1 MALHT
6 SAQKPARVLIVI
18 ATLGRRPA
26 YLRQTLGSI
35 QSQSLPVD
43 IVIVAPPENPEI
55 AAISAEFG
63 IPVLP
68 DPGSLP
74 KAINVGASAL
84 RTHHEF
90 INWLNDDDYLE
101 PGALVAVVQALDS
114 DPKAVVAYG
123 YCRYVDTEG
132 RELWVSKA
140 GKLAPLILP
149 WGPDLIPQ
157 PGMLVRASA
166 WRKVGG
172 VETSFDLAFDLD
184 LLLRLKKVGTLV
196 SVNRIVSN
204 FRWHPDSLTV
214 EDRNKNLRESERAK
228 RAALP
233 KVLRQV
239 SRVWDVPVRV
249 AIKLAARRVT
259 ATAQRQSS
267 GNAHD

>member
-1 MALHT
+1 MGPHS
-6 SAQKPARVLIVI
+6 SAQKPPRVLIVI
-18 ATLGRRPA
+18 ATLGRRPT
-26 YLRQTLGSI
+26 YLRQTIDSI
-35 QSQSLPVD
+35 RSQSVPVD
-43 IVIVAPPENPEI
+43 IVMVAPPENPEI

-63 IPVLP
+63 LPVLP

-74 KAINVGASAL
+74 EAINVGANAL
-84 RTHHEF
+84 KPHHEY

-101 PGALVAVVQALDS
+101 PESMVSVINALDS
-114 DPKAVVAYG
+114 DPETVVAYG

-172 VETSFDLAFDLD
+172 VDTSFDLAFDLD
-184 LLLRLKKVGTLV
+184 LLLRLKRIGKLV

-214 EDRNKNLRESERAK
+214 DDRTKNLRESERAK
-228 RAALP
+228 RQALPAALRP
-233 KVLRQV
+233 V
-239 SRVWDVPVRV
+239 SRVWDIPVRG
-249 AIKLAARRVT
+249 AIKFAARNVSRK
-259 ATAQRQSS
+259 ATKS
-267 GNAHD
+267 